1 MRALVCHAYGPV
13 ENRSRSRTCPSPQP
27 EAGEVLVKVGAAGV
41 SFAAMLGIQGKH
53 QNKPALPFVPGNE
66 IAGRGRGAGRRR
78 HQPRRS
84 ASASPPA
91 AAAAA
96 SPNTAV
102 TIAANAVPIPD
113 ALPYAEAT
121 NFPTLYPTAYGAL
134 NWKANL
140 QPGEVLLV
148 HGAGGGSGLTGIEVG
163 KAMGA
168 VVIASAGGADKLAA
182 AKDAGADH
190 LIDYRKEDLRTR
202 VLELTGGRGADVIY
216 DPVGG
221 DAFDASLRCVAP
233 EGRIIPMGFASGTIP
248 QIPANILLVKNV
260 TVIGFYYGYWNGW
273 GGKTEPTPKEAVAL
287 AHRRAMV
294 ADAQAELMRWFV
306 EGKLKALVAGTYD
319 LADWVKAFKLIE
331 DRTVVGKAVLV
342 PDRRDLSPR
351 AAHSCG
357 HAGAMDDFPSD
368 ASGDGGRRDDLA

>member
-1 MRALVCHAYGPV
+1 MRALVCHAYGPIDSLKLEDV
-13 ENRSRSRTCPSPQP
+13 PKPQP
-27 EAGEVLVKVGAAGV
+27 GPGEVLVKVGAAGV

-66 IAGRGRGAGRRR
+66 IAGEVVALGDGVTNLQLGERIATGGSRGGFAEYC
-78 HQPRRS
+78 
-84 ASASPPA
+84 
-91 AAAAA
+91 
-96 SPNTAV
+96 V
-102 TIAANAVPIPD
+102 TVAANAVPIPD

-134 NWKANL
+134 KWKANL
-140 QPGEVLLV
+140 LPGEVLLV

-168 VVIASAGGADKLAA
+168 TVIASAGGADKLAA

-190 LIDYRKEDLRTR
+190 LIDYRQEDLRTK
-202 VLELTGGRGADVIY
+202 VLELTDGRGADVIY

-221 DAFDASLRCVAP
+221 DAFTASLRCIAP
-233 EGRIIPMGFASGTIP
+233 EGRLIPMGFASGAIP
-248 QIPANILLVKNV
+248 QIPANILLVKNA

-273 GGKTEPTPKEAVAL
+273 GGKTEPTPKEAKAL

-294 ADAQAELMRWFV
+294 ADAQAELTRWFV
-306 EGKLKALVAGTYD
+306 EGKLKALVSGKYD

-331 DRTVVGKAVLV
+331 DRAVVGKAVLV
-342 PDRRDLSPR
+342 P
-351 AAHSCG
+351 
-357 HAGAMDDFPSD
+357 
-368 ASGDGGRRDDLA
+368 

>member
-1 MRALVCHAYGPV
+1 MRALVCHAYGPIDSLKLEDV
-13 ENRSRSRTCPSPQP
+13 PKPQP
-27 EAGEVLVKVGAAGV
+27 AAGEVLVKVGAAGV

-66 IAGRGRGAGRRR
+66 IAGEVVALGDGVTSLKVGDRIATGGSRGGFAEYC
-78 HQPRRS
+78 
-84 ASASPPA
+84 
-91 AAAAA
+91 
-96 SPNTAV
+96 T
-102 TIAANAVPIPD
+102 TIAANAIPIPD

-134 NWKANL
+134 RWKANL

-190 LIDYRKEDLRTR
+190 LIDYRTEDLRTK

-221 DAFDASLRCVAP
+221 DAFAASMRCVAP

-260 TVIGFYYGYWNGW
+260 TVIGFYYGYYTGW
-273 GGKTEPTPKEAVAL
+273 GGRGEPTEKDAASL
-287 AHRRAMV
+287 AKRRDMV
-294 ADAQAELMRWFV
+294 TAAQAELMRWFT
-306 EGKLKALVAGTYD
+306 EDKLRATIAGTFD
-319 LADWVKAFKLIE
+319 LADWVQGFKLIE
-331 DRTVVGKAVLV
+331 ERTVVGKAVLV
-342 PDRRDLSPR
+342 P
-351 AAHSCG
+351 
-357 HAGAMDDFPSD
+357 
-368 ASGDGGRRDDLA
+368 